1 LPQSE
6 VKHVFPFIKK
16 VDKGEHLCAGDITD
30 NYRTGAAPSDQQEL
44 DSHRQYSS
52 ALLMEHFLQV

>member
-1 LPQSE
+1 
-6 VKHVFPFIKK
+6 VFPFIKK

-44 DSHRQYSS
+44 DSRRQYSS
-52 ALLMEHFLQV
+52 VLLMEHFLQV